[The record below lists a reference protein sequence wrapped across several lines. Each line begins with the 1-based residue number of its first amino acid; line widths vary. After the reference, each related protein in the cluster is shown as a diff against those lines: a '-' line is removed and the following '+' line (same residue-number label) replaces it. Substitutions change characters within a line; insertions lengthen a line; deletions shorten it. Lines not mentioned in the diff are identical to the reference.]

1 MSSWKVSGPHDVQGF
16 WFKRMAILYD
26 QLAKHL
32 QSCLNTGTV
41 ISWMTNGRTVLIM
54 KESKKGELQVKYR
67 PIARLSIMWKLLTGI
82 IGDEI

>member
-1 MSSWKVSGPHDVQGF
+1 MSNWKASGPHDVQGF

-54 KESKKGELQVKYR
+54 KESKKGRV
-67 PIARLSIMWKLLTGI
+67 AS
-82 IGDEI
+82 